1 MPTHKIKLSVASFN
15 ELGAA
20 LEARGL
26 KFGENVKELIIEKGD
41 ELERPIDY
49 RQATMR
55 RDAGNI
61 AARTYTNM
69 PNFIE
74 LMNEIYEY
82 ILNGT
87 IKSTKDKSEEEVILT
102 TVDRVTGE
110 TVTAKW
116 K

>member
-61 AARTYTNM
+61 AARAYKGGD
-69 PNFIE
+69 FIGF
-74 LMNEIYEY
+74 MNEVYEY

-87 IKSTKDKSEEEVILT
+87 IKSTKD
-102 TVDRVTGE
+102 
-110 TVTAKW
+110 W